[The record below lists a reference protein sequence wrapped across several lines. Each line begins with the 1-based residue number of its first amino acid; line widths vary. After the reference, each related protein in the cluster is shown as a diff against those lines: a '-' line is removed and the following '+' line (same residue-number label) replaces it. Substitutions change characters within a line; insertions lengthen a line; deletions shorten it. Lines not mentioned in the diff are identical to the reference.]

1 MRSTQWGFVLLMGA
15 ALVFSAA
22 GVSAQVIDSEFDVSD
37 DKSDSTAF
45 IDAEGDDYE
54 AQVTGVCTSG
64 SGENIETVTVT
75 VTSSHPDTVKISDKK
90 AQVAQR
96 NKSNPVSDV
105 NVDFAGDGDPVDF
118 NVDLTC
124 TKKST
129 VDVSVQPSKN
139 SGKFKAD
146 MQDCTGLNASQG
158 ATVALVCDG
167 NSSVKG
173 KFDDSIGDISKLK
186 ISGKG
191 SVTTT
196 TTTTTTAPPT
206 TTTTLPPA

>member
-1 MRSTQWGFVLLMGA
+1 MRSTKWGFLLLMGA

-22 GVSAQVIDSEFDVSD
+22 GVSAQVIDSEFDVED

-54 AQVTGVCTSG
+54 AEVVGVCTSG
-64 SGENIETVTVT
+64 SEMNLETVTIT

-105 NVDFAGDGDPVDF
+105 NVDFVGDGDPADF
-118 NVDLTC
+118 NVDLDC

-146 MQDCTGLNASQG
+146 MQECTGLNASQG

-196 TTTTTTAPPT
+196 TTTTTAPPT